1 MNYHHMKRFLMGFLI
16 LDCVY
21 VSRNLLLCVI
31 FSSIILKYCCLLANH
46 LIKYTF
52 CLYDYFFFLFEIFC
66 QIAKFLLGLNRYTIT
81 TKKHIHFKHNL
92 VCIVF
97 LKLVNL
103 RILLFQKF
111 FQGSLSDQWGVFGVP
126 KNVEPFF
133 FN

>member
-52 CLYDYFFFLFEIFC
+52 CLYDYFFCLRYFVKWQNFYLVWTVTQSQRRNTFTSNIIWFALFFLSWSIWGFSYFRNFFKVLF
-66 QIAKFLLGLNRYTIT
+66 QINGVC
-81 TKKHIHFKHNL
+81 L
-92 VCIVF
+92 VC
-97 LKLVNL
+97 
-103 RILLFQKF
+103 QKT
-111 FQGSLSDQWGVFGVP
+111 
-126 KNVEPFF
+126 
-133 FN
+133 